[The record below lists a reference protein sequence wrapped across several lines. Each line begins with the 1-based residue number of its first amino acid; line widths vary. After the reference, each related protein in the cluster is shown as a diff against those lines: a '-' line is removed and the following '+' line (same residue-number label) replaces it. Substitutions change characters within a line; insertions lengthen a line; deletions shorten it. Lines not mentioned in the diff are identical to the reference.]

1 MSSSSPPA
9 NFLSPPHHHRHN
21 HPFNRLLPPLLAS
34 AFFCCLIIIFVT
46 FFRRFY
52 KCLKPPR
59 QSLSL
64 SSPHRF
70 SFSQLRR
77 ATSSFS
83 SSNRLGQGGFGSV
96 YSGTL
101 SLSKKHK
108 LPIAV
113 KLLDCG
119 SLQGEREFQN
129 ELLIAN
135 KLVNSEN
142 NKIVKL
148 LGFASDPKRRRM
160 CLVYELMSN
169 GNLQDCLLHRK
180 CDELMIW
187 SKRFSIAIEVAQ
199 GLAFLHHQ
207 CQPPIIHGDVKP
219 SNVLLD
225 DCFHAKIADFGLARL
240 KLGEINDGFV
250 VNFDCNIANNDNVNV
265 NVDVVGLEDS
275 LSVMETESVTT
286 TVGFEEG
293 SVVIDRSPVRIVDT
307 SPEMVTAKTSPSEFF
322 DNKGFDLEAQLGM
335 ENVDKDVGKRH
346 NENLDSNVQ
355 VNLEAQFGKV
365 DNRNREFCDDNAQVD
380 LEAQFGRV
388 DMGNIEKEARKGRN
402 GNGNGNGKVKDYVME
417 WMGMDVGREGDHS
430 EWNKGGAS
438 SSNVVPK
445 KGGKTKERKL
455 EWWVAMEDG
464 WMTKKKRRPVREW
477 WREDYSDELARKK
490 KKKKKKNKIQEVKSD
505 NEETWWPRDDE
516 MYVDKKKKKKYSRSR
531 KSSRSSVDWWLDGFS
546 GDLWKARHTSCDS
559 MSGDIPKSGGVSS
572 TPSMRGTVCYIAPE
586 YGSGGDLSE
595 KCDVYS
601 FGVLLLVLIAGRR
614 PLQVTGSPMSEFHKA
629 NLVSWARQLARSGR
643 LLDLVDKKIRS
654 LNKDEAQLCI
664 IVALMCLQKSP
675 SRRPTMKEV
684 VGMLTGELPP
694 PQLPVEYTKSAAP
707 YKSRKKY
714 FR

>member
-1 MSSSSPPA
+1 MSSSSPSE

-21 HPFNRLLPPLLAS
+21 HHFNRLIPPLLAS
-34 AFFCCLIIIFVT
+34 AFFCCLLIIFVT

-101 SLSKKHK
+101 PLSKKHK

-135 KLVNSEN
+135 KLVNSDN

-160 CLVYELMSN
+160 CLVYELMRN

-199 GLAFLHHQ
+199 GLTFLHHQ

-275 LSVMETESVTT
+275 LSVMETESATT

-293 SVVIDRSPVRIVDT
+293 SVGIDRSPVRIVDT

-322 DNKGFDLEAQLGM
+322 DNKGFDLEAQFGLD
-335 ENVDKDVGKRH
+335 NVGKDVGKRH
-346 NENLDSNVQ
+346 NENLDGNVQ
-355 VNLEAQFGKV
+355 VNLEAQFGRV

-388 DMGNIEKEARKGRN
+388 DMENIGKEVRKGRN

-430 EWNKGGAS
+430 DWNKGGAS
-438 SSNVVPK
+438 SSNVVSN

-477 WREDYSDELARKK
+477 WREDYSDKLARKK
-490 KKKKKKNKIQEVKSD
+490 KKKKKNKNKIQEVKSD
-505 NEETWWPRDDE
+505 NEENWWPRDDE
-516 MYVDKKKKKKYSRSR
+516 MYVDKKKKYSRSR

-546 GDLWKARHTSCDS
+546 GDLWKARHTSYDS

-643 LLDLVDKKIRS
+643 LLDLVDKKTRS
-654 LNKDEAQLCI
+654 LNKEEAQLCI

-684 VGMLTGELPP
+684 VGMLTGELAP
-694 PQLPVEYTKSAAP
+694 PQLPVEYTKSPAP